1 MQAGIVVCPHCGA
14 VSDVDINATLTL
26 PRRTHA
32 TVAPVAEPQ
41 AADAAQ
47 HALSDSPSGSM
58 AAWRAGGKGPLALG
72 EVFAGRFRIEKHLGS
87 GALATAFLARSGNA
101 PGFICLKILHPRKAT
116 DPRLVQEWIGLQQ
129 AVSRY
134 QTRGIAQV
142 FDAGIEGDMP
152 WCAMEALSGPTLRM
166 WMLERLQFESRIPPG
181 LDMVQA
187 LIGIFE
193 RIHEMGCYGVLK
205 PENVFM
211 TPQGPVLTDF
221 GIPGFLTAQEFEF
234 NTYARRYLPY
244 MAPELRQDF
253 ANLLPQSDYYSL
265 GAVLYEILTG
275 RPPGQPVK
283 LPSALSPLFGI
294 EADEVVLKSL
304 ATRPG
309 DRFGSNIGFTGALSA
324 LRDSLR
330 QQKPEAFAA
339 TTTAPSAPFSSSAL
353 ADIPSARPTL
363 TVHSPDLQGNPDQDF
378 EPPSQFT
385 GHLPL
390 RPALRDKAAEAQVA
404 APEATLESP
413 GIEALQGVKTPELA
427 DSLAG
432 EKKTPGF
439 TEVESPWAVLEA
451 GISDEVV
458 VGNALLAEAD
468 GNKSAGKIA
477 AFDEEWLASKPTPY
491 WVWLLIAFLGLALT
505 VGAGYLGFHFGH

>member
-1 MQAGIVVCPHCGA
+1 MQSGIVVCPHCGA
-14 VSDVDINATLTL
+14 VGDVDINATLTL
-26 PRRTHA
+26 PRRSQGSVT
-32 TVAPVAEPQ
+32 PIAEPQ
-41 AADAAQ
+41 VDAAQ
-47 HALSDSPSGSM
+47 QALTDSPSGTM
-58 AAWRAGGKGPLALG
+58 AAWRAGSKGPLALG
-72 EVFAGRFRIEKHLGS
+72 EVFAGRFRVEKHLGS
-87 GALATAFLARSGNA
+87 GSLTTAFLARSGNA
-101 PGFICLKILHPRKAT
+101 PGFICLKVMHPRKAT
-116 DPRLVQEWIGLQQ
+116 DPRLVQEWIALQQ

-134 QTRGIAQV
+134 QTLGIAQV

-181 LDMVQA
+181 LDMLQS
-187 LIGIFE
+187 LIGVFE

-205 PENVFM
+205 PENVFI

-221 GIPGFLTAQEFEF
+221 GVPGFLTAQEFEF

-283 LPSALSPLFGI
+283 LPSTLSPLFGI
-294 EADEVVLKSL
+294 EADEIVLKSL

-309 DRFGSNIGFTGALSA
+309 DRFGSNIGFNGALSA

-330 QQKPEAFAA
+330 QQKPEAFG
-339 TTTAPSAPFSSSAL
+339 L
-353 ADIPSARPTL
+353 PTL
-363 TVHSPDLQGNPDQDF
+363 ASTVPAKGFQTTDTTPSRPSLAVHSPELLDDPDQNF
-378 EPPSQFT
+378 EPSIPFTRQPPAQPVQSKERPRVEAAISKIETPAGNESQVEKASPVSDFA
-385 GHLPL
+385 
-390 RPALRDKAAEAQVA
+390 ALEKNA
-404 APEATLESP
+404 SP
-413 GIEALQGVKTPELA
+413 F
-427 DSLAG
+427 S
-432 EKKTPGF
+432 
-439 TEVESPWAVLEA
+439 EVESPWAVLEA

-458 VGNALLAEAD
+458 VGNVLLPEAL
-468 GNKSAGKIA
+468 GGRPKGSVA

-491 WVWLLIAFLGLALT
+491 WVWLLIAFLGLVLT
-505 VGAGYLGFHFGH
+505 VCAGYLGFHFGH